1 MSSTVSDSSSDS
13 GGASSLDIDLTA
25 QPTVV
30 TWRSSDGQLQSLPQL
45 KMDLHYS
52 VHSDKAFFKLCATI
66 TLKPPPRAN
75 KTTIYL
81 FIYPERIQT
90 LAIDECPSPRS
101 ASVQSLGSDVTCLR
115 FDLSRPPALVL
126 PKYSLQ
132 PRNKLSGDMLNSF
145 RFLAQQTSFAA
156 CLNIPGRT
164 LPRGRLLSLCEAA
177 SRHDGLKSIAGR
189 SGITSLYSGHG
200 GRIVEGD
207 SIGISTQ
214 SAARNK
220 PSSTS
225 EIVAED
231 PPSYEEVPPGPR
243 SPLRDGPSNP
253 NKRRRRSSEP
263 VEGLGLKYIEDI
275 CSQLVDRKLA
285 DLRREMTSQ
294 LRDLET
300 RLRSHIDERLS
311 EQREDVE
318 GDVNAKIEDGFDGLE
333 VQLQDYLQ
341 DYLQGEMKEAEANI
355 ENNIMEHISSAS
367 VSLQFNT

>member
-13 GGASSLDIDLTA
+13 GAASSLDIDLTA
-25 QPTVV
+25 QPTVA
-30 TWRSSDGQLQSLPQL
+30 TWCGSDGQLQSLPQL
-45 KMDLHYS
+45 KIDLHYN

-66 TLKPPPRAN
+66 TLKPPPRTN
-75 KTTIYL
+75 KTNIYL

-90 LAIDECPSPRS
+90 LTIEECPSPCPV
-101 ASVQSLGSDVTCLR
+101 SVQSLGSDVTCLR
-115 FDLSRPPALVL
+115 FNLSRPPALVL

-132 PRNKLSGDMLNSF
+132 PRNKLSGDLLNTF
-145 RFLAQQTSFAA
+145 KLLAQQTSFVA
-156 CLNIPGRT
+156 CLSIPGRT
-164 LPRGRLLSLCEAA
+164 LPRRRLLSLCEAA
-177 SRHDGLKSIAGR
+177 SRHEGLKSIAGR

-207 SIGISTQ
+207 GIGISTQ
-214 SAARNK
+214 PPARNQA
-220 PSSTS
+220 SCTS
-225 EIVAED
+225 EIIAEA
-231 PPSYEEVPPGPR
+231 PPSYEDVPPGPK

-275 CSQLVDRKLA
+275 CSQIVDRKLA
-285 DLRREMTSQ
+285 DVRREVTDQ

-300 RLRSHIDERLS
+300 RLRNHIDERLS
-311 EQREDVE
+311 EQREDIE

-333 VQLQDYLQ
+333 VQLQDQLQ
-341 DYLQGEMKEAEANI
+341 DYLQEEIKEAEANI
-355 ENNIMEHISSAS
+355 ESNIMEHISSAS

>member
-13 GGASSLDIDLTA
+13 GGASSLDIDLTT

-66 TLKPPPRAN
+66 TLKSPPRAN
-75 KTTIYL
+75 KTNIYL

-90 LAIDECPSPRS
+90 LAIDECPSPYS

-115 FDLSRPPALVL
+115 FDLSRPPALIL

-145 RFLAQQTSFAA
+145 RLLAQQTSFAA
-156 CLNIPGRT
+156 CLSIPGRT

-207 SIGISTQ
+207 SISISTQ
-214 SAARNK
+214 SAARLE

-225 EIVAED
+225 KIIAED

-243 SPLRDGPSNP
+243 SPPRGKSATIVAARAL
-253 NKRRRRSSEP
+253 
-263 VEGLGLKYIEDI
+263 LK
-275 CSQLVDRKLA
+275 Q
-285 DLRREMTSQ
+285 
-294 LRDLET
+294 
-300 RLRSHIDERLS
+300 
-311 EQREDVE
+311 
-318 GDVNAKIEDGFDGLE
+318 
-333 VQLQDYLQ
+333 
-341 DYLQGEMKEAEANI
+341 
-355 ENNIMEHISSAS
+355 S
-367 VSLQFNT
+367 V